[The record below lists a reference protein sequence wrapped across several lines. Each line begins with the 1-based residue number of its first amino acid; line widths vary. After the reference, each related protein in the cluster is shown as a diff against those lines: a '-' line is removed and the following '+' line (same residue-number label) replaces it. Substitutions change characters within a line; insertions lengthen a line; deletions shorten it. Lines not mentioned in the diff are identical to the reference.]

1 MQLHK
6 IFPIYCVISEKMSG
20 SETGVMT
27 SREPFA
33 IGVQTSPHMIQNMRL
48 AYGTDGTAVYKP
60 VAGSPP
66 AYQSAVSGGG
76 GNGEGQAVMPHNLNM
91 NVMGSDPSMKKKR
104 GRPRKYGPDGAMS
117 LSVVTPPPPT
127 TVPQSTTGTF
137 SPPAPAGGLGSPS
150 SSSKKARGRP
160 PGSSK
165 KQQIEALGSAGVGFT
180 PHIMTVKA
188 GEDVSSKIMSFSQN
202 GPRAVC
208 ILSANGAISNVTLR
222 QAATSG
228 GTATYEE
235 NLPYDSV
242 SFGSD
247 LFMRLFDTW
256 CDIQGRFDILSLCGS
271 FLLTEVGGQRSRTG
285 GLSVTL
291 AGPDGRVLG
300 GCVAGLLTAATP
312 VQWRGKLHHAT
323 GKTQTQTSPLAREH
337 LIYWPNPWSYS
348 VVIMGSFIADGGK
361 ESKAVNQMEQ
371 LSAPSKLAPV
381 GGGGGATGATSPPS
395 HGTLSESSGG
405 PGSPLNHSTGAYNNS
420 NPQGMST
427 MPWR

>member
-1 MQLHK
+1 
-6 IFPIYCVISEKMSG
+6 MSG

-66 AYQSAVSGGG
+66 PYQSALSGGG

-137 SPPAPAGGLGSPS
+137 SPPVPAGGLGSPS

-228 GTATYEE
+228 GTATYE
-235 NLPYDSV
+235 
-242 SFGSD
+242 
-247 LFMRLFDTW
+247 
-256 CDIQGRFDILSLCGS
+256 GRFDILSLCGS

-312 VQWRGKLHHAT
+312 VQ
-323 GKTQTQTSPLAREH
+323 
-337 LIYWPNPWSYS
+337 
-348 VVIMGSFIADGGK
+348 VIMGSFIADGGK
-361 ESKAVNQMEQ
+361 ESKAVNQVEQ